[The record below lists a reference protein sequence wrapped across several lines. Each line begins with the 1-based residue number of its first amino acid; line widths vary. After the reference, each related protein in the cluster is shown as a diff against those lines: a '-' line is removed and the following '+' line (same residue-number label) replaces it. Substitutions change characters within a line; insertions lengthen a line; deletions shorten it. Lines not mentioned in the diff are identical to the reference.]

1 MNIYVIGRQ
10 LLPFFICLLPFLS
23 SCTRSGNLAPEAPAA
38 VANPTPVFQPRL
50 STINIPVSFRLITL
64 EDKLNQEFAGVL
76 YKDEDLNGDDL
87 AVTVSK
93 TGRMSMQAEGDKIF
107 FSVPLHVYAKGRW
120 KWEACKICP
129 TIQKTEDTEFD
140 MVVKSQSLV
149 SLTEDYQVKTSTT
162 GNFEWGNAKPF
173 IMLGPIKIGL
183 ARFIEPQM
191 RQQMSNLTARLDK
204 EIQNRLLIKG
214 YVQQAWLQLQKP
226 IPIDKKLNA
235 WLTITPQNIRVSP
248 VVARN
253 GELQL
258 QIGLNAYLQTI
269 TNREPEVQVNPVLPK
284 LITNSRL
291 ANEIQV
297 GLVSE
302 LSYAH
307 ATTLLKEQLVGKR
320 FTSKDGKDEVLVHD
334 LALSTSQDKMVV
346 MLDVT
351 GKAKVGFL
359 TRNIS
364 GKIYLKAVPYYDA
377 ATASIK
383 VQNLDYDLNT
393 KDRLLQTASWLA
405 KNKFL
410 QTIQNQ
416 ISFPV
421 KNQLETARLT
431 LQKTL
436 DQSERLHES
445 VLLKGQITEIVPDTI
460 YLTPTAIKAVVNAKG
475 NLTALIDK
483 L

>member
-1 MNIYVIGRQ
+1 
-10 LLPFFICLLPFLS
+10 
-23 SCTRSGNLAPEAPAA
+23 
-38 VANPTPVFQPRL
+38 
-50 STINIPVSFRLITL
+50 
-64 EDKLNQEFAGVL
+64 
-76 YKDEDLNGDDL
+76 
-87 AVTVSK
+87 
-93 TGRMSMQAEGDKIF
+93 
-107 FSVPLHVYAKGRW
+107 
-120 KWEACKICP
+120 
-129 TIQKTEDTEFD
+129 
-140 MVVKSQSLV
+140 
-149 SLTEDYQVKTSTT
+149 
-162 GNFEWGNAKPF
+162 
-173 IMLGPIKIGL
+173 
-183 ARFIEPQM
+183 
-191 RQQMSNLTARLDK
+191 
-204 EIQNRLLIKG
+204 
-214 YVQQAWLQLQKP
+214 
-226 IPIDKKLNA
+226 
-235 WLTITPQNIRVSP
+235 
-248 VVARN
+248 
-253 GELQL
+253 
-258 QIGLNAYLQTI
+258 
-269 TNREPEVQVNPVLPK
+269 
-284 LITNSRL
+284 
-291 ANEIQV
+291 
-297 GLVSE
+297 
-302 LSYAH
+302 
-307 ATTLLKEQLVGKR
+307 
-320 FTSKDGKDEVLVHD
+320 
-334 LALSTSQDKMVV
+334 MVV

-351 GKAKVGFL
+351 GKAKIGFL

-383 VQNLDYDLNT
+383 VQDLDYDLNT